1 MIFNLS
7 YSNKSNANL
16 VYVSLKTYRGATL
29 QNKIIMIIIFYN
41 NNDYRHTICI
51 LVISRVVFYGGLEQ
65 WKTILLR
72 IAIINVNLLRLYLL
86 KVYSPNKCRSFK
98 ISTHLLCTTK
108 NNKVNKKQMSTIL
121 AIFLLA
127 INIQYAYILSEK

>member
-65 WKTILLR
+65 
-72 IAIINVNLLRLYLL
+72 
-86 KVYSPNKCRSFK
+86 
-98 ISTHLLCTTK
+98 
-108 NNKVNKKQMSTIL
+108 
-121 AIFLLA
+121 
-127 INIQYAYILSEK
+127 

>member
-41 NNDYRHTICI
+41 NNDYRHTT
-51 LVISRVVFYGGLEQ
+51 
-65 WKTILLR
+65 WH
-72 IAIINVNLLRLYLL
+72 
-86 KVYSPNKCRSFK
+86 FK
-98 ISTHLLCTTK
+98 IYLWSF
-108 NNKVNKKQMSTIL
+108 L
-121 AIFLLA
+121 AKLQAPVLVR
-127 INIQYAYILSEK
+127 

>member
-41 NNDYRHTICI
+41 NNDYRHT
-51 LVISRVVFYGGLEQ
+51 
-65 WKTILLR
+65 T
-72 IAIINVNLLRLYLL
+72 
-86 KVYSPNKCRSFK
+86 
-98 ISTHLLCTTK
+98 
-108 NNKVNKKQMSTIL
+108 
-121 AIFLLA
+121 
-127 INIQYAYILSEK
+127 